1 MNGKLNLPYD
11 KPVRLMFKSGNP
23 KTDKNQSVEGLEN
36 IVVLHLNLAPSDL
49 SGYNVCPMASMGCKK
64 ACLHTAGNP
73 VFQAQ
78 KDKGRINRARYYMQ
92 DRANFMKQLVRELEN
107 FVKWCKKN
115 NKIGVVRLNTTSDI
129 SWEIYNLF
137 ERFPT
142 LQFYDYTKIQKR
154 AMKFARGE
162 YPPNYHLTYSLN
174 EDNYNKAI
182 EVLKNG
188 GNVAVVFRKDLP
200 QTFNGYKV
208 INGDEHDLR
217 YLDEKNVVVGLKAKG
232 KAKKDTSGFV
242 MN

>member
-1 MNGKLNLPYD
+1 MSGKLNLPYK
-11 KPVRLMFKSGNP
+11 KPIRLMFKSGNP
-23 KTDKNQSVEGLEN
+23 KTIKNQSVSGLED
-36 IVVLHLNLAPSDL
+36 IVIQFLNLAPSDL
-49 SGYNVCPMASMGCKK
+49 SGYNMCPMASIGCKK

-78 KDKGRINRARYYMQ
+78 KDMGRINRARFYMQ
-92 DRANFMKQLVRELEN
+92 DRPNFMKQLVRELEN

-129 SWEIYNLF
+129 SWEIF
-137 ERFPT
+137 EIFEKFPT

-182 EVLKNG
+182 KVLKNG

-200 QTFNGYKV
+200 KTFSGYKV

-217 YLDEKNVVVGLKAKG
+217 YLDKKNVVVGLKAKG

-242 MN
+242 ME

>member
-1 MNGKLNLPYD
+1 MSGKLNLPYK
-11 KPVRLMFKSGNP
+11 KPIRLMFKSGNP
-23 KTDKNQSVEGLEN
+23 KTIKNQSVSGLED
-36 IVVLHLNLAPSDL
+36 IVIQFLNLAPSDL
-49 SGYNVCPMASMGCKK
+49 SGYNMCPMASIGCKK

-78 KDKGRINRARYYMQ
+78 KDMGRINRARFYMQ
-92 DRANFMKQLVRELEN
+92 DRPNFMKQLVRELEN

-115 NKIGVVRLNTTSDI
+115 NKIGAVRLNTTSDI
-129 SWEIYNLF
+129 SWEIF
-137 ERFPT
+137 EIFEKFPT

-182 EVLKNG
+182 KVLKNG

-200 QTFNGYKV
+200 KTFSGYKV

-217 YLDEKNVVVGLKAKG
+217 YLDKKNVVVGLKAKG
-232 KAKKDTSGFV
+232 KAKTDMSGFV
-242 MN
+242 LD

>member
-1 MNGKLNLPYD
+1 MSGKLNLPYD

-36 IVVLHLNLAPSDL
+36 IVILHLNLAPSDV
-49 SGYNVCPMASMGCKK
+49 SGYELCPMASMGCKK

-73 VFQAQ
+73 IFQAQ

-115 NKIGVVRLNTTSDI
+115 NKIGVVRLNTTSDV
-129 SWEIYNLF
+129 SWEIHNIF

-154 AMKFARGE
+154 ALKFARGE

-174 EDNYNKAI
+174 EDNYDKAMQ
-182 EVLKNG
+182 VLNEG
-188 GNVAVVFRKDLP
+188 GNIAVVFRKDLP
-200 QTFNGYKV
+200 DTFMGKKV
-208 INGDEHDLR
+208 VNGDLHDLR
-217 YLDEKNVVVGLKAKG
+217 LLDPKNVVVGLKAKG
-232 KAKKDTSGFV
+232 KAKTDTSGFV